1 MRRLAVRL
9 VGTNLVDDALQ
20 EAYLRAVASYPRFEW
35 RSAFRTWLFRIVH
48 NTCVDMIRK
57 DRRRNEIETAEGA
70 ELRLVPFDGGQSK
83 VDVEHALAGLSVEHR
98 AAVTLVSVI
107 GLSYDEAAEILD
119 VARGTVATRV
129 HRGRQQIKLALNS
142 ELA

>member
-1 MRRLAVRL
+1 
-9 VGTNLVDDALQ
+9 
-20 EAYLRAVASYPRFEW
+20 
-35 RSAFRTWLFRIVH
+35 
-48 NTCVDMIRK
+48 MIRK